1 MRLARKLILATLAGI
16 ALVLAASA
24 YFRYLHVARELEQF
38 ERDMIMDHEV
48 LGRTLADAMV
58 RVWEKQGRDEA
69 LSLLHNVSTP
79 DGRFR
84 VRWVEG
90 ELRAAPTLSQERHYT
105 DVPIRVRGQAV
116 GFVELSESRGYEQA
130 YVRDTLIRTA
140 WATLAAL
147 CVAALLAAVL
157 GVYMVGRPLARLTQK
172 ARSIGAGDLPGP
184 LNLRQRDEIG
194 ELAREF
200 DAMCD
205 RLAQARSSLA
215 GETEARVRAIEQLR
229 HADRLATVGKL
240 ASGIAHEVGTPLG
253 VALVRANM
261 IFSGRIAGDEARE
274 GARII
279 GEQVE
284 RIARIIRQLLDFAR
298 GQLVRPPGAGARREP
313 VDLADLV
320 EKTLSLVQPMAEKRQ
335 LTLDFHAAP
344 DLPKPSLDQ
353 AQIQQVLLNL
363 VVNSIHASDRPGK
376 VAVDISL
383 VNATAP
389 ADLGGAKGEYLCLS
403 VADQGVGIPPEILPR
418 IFEPFFTTKSV
429 GEGTGLGLSVAYG
442 IVREHGGWID
452 VQSAAREGSRFS
464 IYLPVNRVG

>member
-1 MRLARKLILATLAGI
+1 MRLARKLILATLAGL

-24 YFRYLHVARELEQF
+24 YFRITRELELF
-38 ERDMIMDHEV
+38 ERDMIMDHAV
-48 LGRTLADAMV
+48 LGRTLAAAMV
-58 RVWEKQGRDEA
+58 RVWEGKGRNEA
-69 LSLLHNVSTP
+69 LSLLENVSTP

-84 VRWVEG
+84 VRWFDG
-90 ELRAAPTLSQERHYT
+90 EVPAAPVLSRERHYT
-105 DVPIRVRGQAV
+105 DVPIHVRGQAV
-116 GFVELSESRGYEQA
+116 GFVELSESRAYERA

-140 WATLAAL
+140 WATLAAIV
-147 CVAALLAAVL
+147 VAALLAALL
-157 GVYMVGRPLARLTQK
+157 GLTMVGRPLAKLAQK
-172 ARSIGAGDLPGP
+172 ARRIGAGDLSGP
-184 LNLRQRDEIG
+184 LDLRQRDEIG

-205 RLAQARSSLA
+205 RLAHARVSLA

-261 IFSGRIAGDEARE
+261 ISSGRIGGDEARE

-298 GQLVRPPGAGARREP
+298 GRSVRPPGEGTRREP
-313 VDLADLV
+313 VDVAGLV
-320 EKTLSLVQPMAEKRQ
+320 EKTLSLVQPLAEKRQ
-335 LTLDFHAAP
+335 LTLDLHAAAG
-344 DLPKPSLDQ
+344 LPEPSIDEG
-353 AQIQQVLLNL
+353 QIQQVLLNL
-363 VVNSIHASDRPGK
+363 VVNSIHASDHPGK
-376 VAVDISL
+376 VMVDISV

-389 ADLGGAKGEYLCLS
+389 ADLGGAKGECLCLS
-403 VADQGVGIPPEILPR
+403 VADQGVGIPSEILPR

-464 IYLPVNRVG
+464 IYLPVNRAA

>member
-1 MRLARKLILATLAGI
+1 MRLARKLILATLVGM

-24 YFRYLHVARELEQF
+24 YFRITRELELF
-38 ERDMIMDHEV
+38 ERDMIMDHGV
-48 LGRTLADAMV
+48 LAQTLANAIP
-58 RVWEKQGRDEA
+58 RVWAEKGRAEA
-69 LSLLHNVSTP
+69 LSLLENVSTP

-84 VRWVEG
+84 VRWVDG
-90 ELRAAPTLSQERHYT
+90 DVPPAPAFSRERHYT
-105 DVPIRVRGQAV
+105 NVPIRVHGQAV
-116 GFVELSESRGYEQA
+116 GFVELSESLAYQQA
-130 YVRDTLIRTA
+130 YVRDTLVRAA
-140 WATLAAL
+140 WATLAAVL
-147 CVAALLAAVL
+147 VAALLAAGL
-157 GVYMVGRPLARLTQK
+157 GFYMVGRPLAKLAQK
-172 ARSIGAGDLPGP
+172 ARSIGAGDLSGT

-205 RLAQARSSLA
+205 GLEQARVSLA

-261 IFSGRIAGDEARE
+261 IASGRIGGDEARQ

-284 RIARIIRQLLDFAR
+284 HIARIIRRLLDFAR
-298 GQLVRPPGAGARREP
+298 GQSVRPPGQGARREP
-313 VDLADLV
+313 VDVAGLV
-320 EKTLSLVQPMAEKRQ
+320 EKTLSLVKPLADKRQ
-335 LTLDFHAAP
+335 LTLDLHATP
-344 DLPKPSLDQ
+344 GLPKPSLDEG
-353 AQIQQVLLNL
+353 QIQQVLLNL
-363 VVNSIHASDRPGK
+363 LVNSIHASDHPGQ
-376 VAVDISL
+376 VMVDIS
-383 VNATAP
+383 VANAPAP
-389 ADLGGAKGEYLCLS
+389 ADLGGAQGEYLCLS

-418 IFEPFFTTKSV
+418 IFEPFFTTKGV

-452 VQSAAREGSRFS
+452 VQSAARQGSRFS
-464 IYLPVNRVG
+464 IYLPVNRAA

>member
-1 MRLARKLILATLAGI
+1 MRLARKLILATLAGM

-24 YFRYLHVARELEQF
+24 YFRITRELELF
-38 ERDMIMDHEV
+38 ERDMIMDHAV
-48 LGRTLADAMV
+48 LARTLANAMS
-58 RVWEKQGRDEA
+58 RVWADNGRDEA
-69 LSLLHNVSTP
+69 LNLLEGVSTP

-84 VRWVEG
+84 VRWVDG
-90 ELRAAPTLSQERHYT
+90 EPPAAQALSRERHDT
-105 DVPIRVRGQAV
+105 DVPIHVHGQAV
-116 GFVELSESRGYEQA
+116 GFVELSESRAYERA
-130 YVRDTLIRTA
+130 YIRDTLIRVA
-140 WATLAAL
+140 WATLAAAV
-147 CVAALLAAVL
+147 VAALLAALL
-157 GVYMVGRPLARLTQK
+157 GLTMVGRPLAKLAQK
-172 ARSIGAGDLPGP
+172 ARNIGAGDLSGR

-200 DAMCD
+200 DGMCD

-261 IFSGRIAGDEARE
+261 ISSGRVDGEEARE

-298 GQLVRPPGAGARREP
+298 GRSVRPPGEGLRRAP
-313 VDLADLV
+313 VDVASLV
-320 EKTLSLVQPMAEKRQ
+320 EKTLSLVQPLADKRQ

-344 DLPKPSLDQ
+344 GLPKPSVDEG
-353 AQIQQVLLNL
+353 QIQQVLLNL
-363 VVNSIHASDRPGK
+363 VVNAIHASDHPGT
-376 VAVDISL
+376 VVVDIS
-383 VNATAP
+383 VANTTAP

-452 VQSAAREGSRFS
+452 VQSAAREGTRFFV
-464 IYLPVNRVG
+464 YLPLRGAG

>member
-1 MRLARKLILATLAGI
+1 MKLARKLILATLAGI

-24 YFRYLHVARELEQF
+24 YFRITRELELF
-38 ERDMIMDHEV
+38 ERDMIMDHAV
-48 LGRTLADAMV
+48 LARTLANAIP
-58 RVWEKQGRDEA
+58 RVWAEKGREEA
-69 LSLLHNVSTP
+69 LSLLDNVSTP

-84 VRWVEG
+84 VRWVDG
-90 ELRAAPTLSQERHYT
+90 DVPPAPVFSRERHYT

-116 GFVELSESRGYEQA
+116 GFVELSESLAYEQA
-130 YVRDTLIRTA
+130 YVRDTLVRAA
-140 WATLAAL
+140 WATLAAVL
-147 CVAALLAAVL
+147 VAALLAAAL
-157 GVYMVGRPLARLTQK
+157 GFYMVGRPLAKLAQK
-172 ARSIGAGDLPGP
+172 ARSIGAGDLSGT
-184 LNLRQRDEIG
+184 LNLKQRDEIG
-194 ELAREF
+194 QLAREF

-205 RLAQARSSLA
+205 SLAQARVSLA

-261 IFSGRIAGDEARE
+261 ISSGRIGGEEARE

-298 GQLVRPPGAGARREP
+298 GQLVRPPGEGARREP
-313 VDLADLV
+313 VDVAGLV
-320 EKTLSLVQPMAEKRQ
+320 EKTLSLVRPLADKRQ
-335 LTLDFHAAP
+335 LTIDLHAAP
-344 DLPKPSLDQ
+344 GLPKPRLDEG
-353 AQIQQVLLNL
+353 QIQQVLLNL
-363 VVNSIHASDRPGK
+363 LVNSIYASDHPGK
-376 VAVDISL
+376 VMVDVSL
-383 VNATAP
+383 VNTTAP

-403 VADQGVGIPPEILPR
+403 VADQGVGIPAEVLPR
-418 IFEPFFTTKSV
+418 IFEPFFTTKGV
-429 GEGTGLGLSVAYG
+429 GEGAGLGLSVAYG

-464 IYLPVNRVG
+464 IYLPLHEAA